1 MYFLSKLITVQ
12 IASFKASLKTNLSRF
27 PAIWSMAPI
36 AVIKNSV
43 ENCRIALVSRMAA
56 DETPIR
62 QSILKSYVA
71 SGSAKSAL
79 QVAEDLIPQTLKTS

>member
-27 PAIWSMAPI
+27 PAIWSMAPT
-36 AVIKNSV
+36 AVIKKSV
-43 ENCRIALVSRMAA
+43 ENCRIALVSQTAA
-56 DETPIR
+56 CETPLR

-71 SGSAKSAL
+71 EGSAKSAL
-79 QVAEDLIPQTLKTS
+79 QVAEDLMPQALTTS